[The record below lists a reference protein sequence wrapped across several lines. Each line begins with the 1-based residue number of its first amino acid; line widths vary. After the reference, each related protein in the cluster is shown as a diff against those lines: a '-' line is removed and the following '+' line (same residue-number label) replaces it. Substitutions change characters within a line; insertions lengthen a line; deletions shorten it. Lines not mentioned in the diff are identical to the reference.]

1 MSEHHFR
8 GGFSGFFLDRN
19 RDSLSIPVYRSYNRK
34 VDFHPSVF
42 DLLYLQIEWANCF
55 EGQRC
60 LDFQIVK
67 VPVPA
72 DQDSRPNDE
81 IENDPFFGPH
91 LST

>member
-1 MSEHHFR
+1 MSEHHYR
-8 GGFSGFFLDRN
+8 GGFSEFFPDRN

-34 VDFHPSVF
+34 VDFHTSVF

-60 LDFQIVK
+60 LDFQIVN
-67 VPVPA
+67 VPVPT
-72 DQDSRPNDE
+72 DQGSRPNDE
-81 IENDPFFGPH
+81 IENDPFIGPH

>member
-1 MSEHHFR
+1 M
-8 GGFSGFFLDRN
+8 
-19 RDSLSIPVYRSYNRK
+19 
-34 VDFHPSVF
+34 DFHPSVF

-60 LDFQIVK
+60 LDFQIVN

-72 DQDSRPNDE
+72 DQGSRPNDE